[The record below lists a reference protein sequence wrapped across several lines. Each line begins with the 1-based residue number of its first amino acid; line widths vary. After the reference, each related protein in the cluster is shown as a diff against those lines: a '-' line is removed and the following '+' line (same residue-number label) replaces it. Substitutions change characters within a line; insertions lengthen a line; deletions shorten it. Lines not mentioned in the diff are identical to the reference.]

1 MAASRLVGDRLVSRF
16 GPVSVVRAGALT
28 AACGLG
34 LGLAV
39 HEPAAAVAAFAL
51 LGGGLGPVVPVTFSA
66 AGNAGLGP
74 TGAVLGRVVTLS
86 YVGLIVGPIVIGW
99 IAEQIGLRSAL
110 GLPAALALV
119 IVAFAGRV
127 DPTAGGSAR
136 GR

>member
-1 MAASRLVGDRLVSRF
+1 MSPPRRSPPSRSLG
-16 GPVSVVRAGALT
+16 AGW
-28 AACGLG
+28 
-34 LGLAV
+34 
-39 HEPAAAVAAFAL
+39 
-51 LGGGLGPVVPVTFSA
+51 GPVVPVTFSA